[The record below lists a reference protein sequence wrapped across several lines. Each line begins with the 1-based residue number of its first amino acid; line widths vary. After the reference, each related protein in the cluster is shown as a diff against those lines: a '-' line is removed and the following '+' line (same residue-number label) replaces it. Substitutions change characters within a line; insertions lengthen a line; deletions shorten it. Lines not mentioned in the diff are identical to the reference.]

1 MFRDSLPGSLP
12 VILWSSIF
20 RFYNRPIRD
29 ASVNRL
35 YADKCCRETYV
46 WWTKKKKKKEAKEN
60 SVRVIVSFGTRVPK
74 TRSQLVINRILETC
88 ISLHLPWL
96 IHNDE
101 CIFDTR
107 LHELQNLLFS
117 SSEQFVEEG
126 NDGFSTSLE
135 QRTRIGAPPNR
146 SKLLGTEFSFIAI
159 NMNEHRLP
167 LKESTTFFRFPA
179 WRYAPIYSSS
189 FLHATDER
197 RKNTHVGRFFFPI
210 DRCDR
215 RLTLNNCFSF
225 VSNRSQGQIP
235 FVQENGVL
243 FAL

>member
-1 MFRDSLPGSLP
+1 MD
-12 VILWSSIF
+12 
-20 RFYNRPIRD
+20 
-29 ASVNRL
+29 
-35 YADKCCRETYV
+35 
-46 WWTKKKKKKEAKEN
+46 KKKKKEKEN
-60 SVRVIVSFGTRVPK
+60 SVRVIVSFGTRVPE

-88 ISLHLPWL
+88 ISLRLLCL

-101 CIFDTR
+101 YIFDTR
-107 LHELQNLLFS
+107 LHEFQNLLFS
-117 SSEQFVEEG
+117 SSEQFVEKG
-126 NDGFSTSLE
+126 NDEFSTSLE
-135 QRTRIGAPPNR
+135 QRMRIDAPPNR

-197 RKNTHVGRFFFPI
+197 RKNTHVGRFFFRI

-225 VSNRSQGQIP
+225 VSNRSQG
-235 FVQENGVL
+235 
-243 FAL
+243 